1 MDKTSPHS
9 EVVDVTDP
17 CVVVAA
23 SVELPS
29 IHTLEALWEEL
40 CQKRER
46 NLTPSQHRQR
56 CDELSLTNAN
66 LLNDWGFVNQ
76 YGISSSEL
84 SQVDPQQYL
93 AIHVIDK
100 AIKSVNLSAEILQ
113 SFNTG
118 VFAGVMSVDHL
129 HRMIE
134 DGVQVDSRFFLNHCE
149 ASIANKAS
157 HFFNFTGSSK
167 TVNAACASS
176 LIAVQDACLSLE
188 AGVCDW
194 VFVVGVN
201 HIGSSHRYRS
211 FRQAGMI
218 SRSGSCNTFAMH
230 ADGYIPLEGAVCLL
244 LTRQS
249 LAKQL
254 YLKPMAKI
262 IGICSNHNGTTPS
275 MTAPSVKVQSDL
287 LARTKEMAAS
297 LDLNYVETHG
307 TGTSLGDPIELEAI
321 QQHYPNVYIG
331 SIKANL
337 GHLEAGAGLLGMLKG
352 ILVLQHQQIP
362 PHHMTGQANLLMPA
376 NLQINETM
384 LDYPH
389 RHVAVSSFGFGGS
402 NGHAILES
410 VASPDINISCDRKLP
425 LLLAAKDKDNLQLLK
440 TRLRQQY
447 QHHDNFITHFALSQL
462 QQRHLPEQR
471 TMLWLLPNGDLS
483 EWQDTPE
490 KEYCIEL
497 DFANEAICLELY
509 NICLNYLPAPV
520 LIEAYGTACQF
531 ALRFSHTEGTMIRLN
546 NQDYWSFQSLDKY
559 IKELSDLPQLHD
571 EQFSQFIKQCQSIYQ
586 YQYTFKAFAHASN
599 NSLLINCLQHAA
611 IPAQTESLILQ
622 LLWLRVQLTQKW
634 SLQAAEEETLQTF
647 PWQYREWIALFKQE
661 ICSIEDAISII
672 NGDVAIQALLS
683 NRLPS
688 RIKSI
693 DYRQLPRLAEL
704 KVQRPNTQDCNDGKA
719 HCLIHLNESC
729 IIQLVSA
736 NQNSSSIDHA
746 RLLQFCWLN
755 GVDARWDKD
764 YQDMPFY
771 RQGIIAMKQSEAS
784 LYTVCHHY
792 KTNSIAKDIRQI
804 QFEEK
809 VGLTHYQQLLSNLHQ
824 LINENK
830 KPVLSISHPDK
841 LFLQHAEL
849 LGKAISLEFGDSTI
863 CCFDTA
869 GHQYHHSLVELKP
882 NTRSEAFKTKGH
894 YVITGGTGGL
904 GLELCNF
911 LCEKYE
917 ATVILI
923 GRKAW
928 SELSTTVK
936 ERIDSPQINY
946 VQCDISNTHQW
957 LRQLHSLSEK
967 QPIDAL
973 FHLAIATNDQLF
985 VQMTAEELQRALKER
1000 WDANAWLASDQLTSS
1015 VKAIHVFASIQAYF
1029 PNLGGSIYCYESL
1042 IKSTLLRQSPHPVK
1056 TLSYLGV
1063 IDGIGLAARSD
1074 YRQYLSQ
1081 YHMRPIRFDELVSQ
1095 LACQIAHHVP
1105 EAIITKIDR
1114 DDILMS
1120 KLSDNLDNNLA
1131 DYVILS
1137 VFCQLCQATESFQ
1150 GHFQLLYAELKKLW
1164 QEKELSLDDVENYQ
1178 KEILRLR
1185 QLLLASDYRG
1195 RLSLFDTVINQYSQI
1210 MNRSIPAH
1218 QVIFPSGQ
1226 TDLVESFYKGHS
1238 SADFANIALARE
1250 LRELI
1255 DRNKKLRILEVGAGS
1270 GATTLEL
1277 LSQLKPQ
1284 DQIEYTFTDISQA
1297 LVNKA
1302 RSKLSSPYAHMN
1314 FCALNIDDIKSG
1326 HPFEKQFDVIIAT
1339 NVIHATPSILETL
1352 QKLKRC
1358 LNDQGTLLVN
1368 ELIEKTPYTTA
1379 IFGLF
1384 EGWWKT
1390 QDSQYR
1396 IQGSPLLC
1404 SFSWLKLLKEV
1415 GLTQIKTIASP
1426 LHSFNPQQQVF
1437 VATMLQEK
1445 DTNELN
1451 PSCSSPDGFS
1461 LEDLKSRIA
1470 ATLHI
1475 DSNGISASAKLS
1487 ELGFDSLSLSD
1498 LYQKLRPHFN
1508 SLSIADLFA
1517 DHSVASLAGYLGVS
1531 QHQQEERKGEKAG
1544 APVAEKDIAIIGLSY
1559 QLPHGGYE
1567 SFEAMLE
1574 AGGTAFSEVP
1584 VSRWAQKDYFHKEPM
1599 PGHNYASKGSFLE
1612 NIDCFDAAFFTISPR
1627 EARLIDPQERLLL
1640 QNAYHALEAGGCLPV
1655 HDNNQIGVFIGL
1667 SGNYYSWCYEWQNQS
1682 HANSACSYWSA
1693 ANRISYALNL
1703 HGPSLTVDT
1712 ACSSSLTALHLACQS
1727 LLSGE
1732 TEIALAGAANLI
1744 VHPRQ
1749 MVELSDLR
1757 MLSPTDQNNSFAE
1770 NGDGFVYAEGIVVL
1784 CLKRLSQA
1792 IEDGD
1797 YIHAVIKATALN
1809 SGGKT
1814 HGYTVPN
1821 VHLQEEVIQKAL
1833 TKANIQHEQVCF
1845 VETHG
1850 TATKLGDPIE
1860 TKALSTVFTHSLGI
1874 SSVKSNMG
1882 HSEACAGFAGLVK
1895 LILQYRNNCLYG
1907 NAHSLPL
1914 NPYCD
1919 FDQNKLRVL
1928 QSKEQWSVAAGSRL
1942 CGLSSF
1948 GAGGSN
1954 GHAILSDYVNQPKAE
1969 TLLYPFARTRYWYT
1983 ETKTQAIIL
1992 DRQEYYFS
2000 QHQLFGTPILPGVAH
2015 IYYMAQFAFSKFNSQ
2030 VLQLNDIQWLSPIFC
2045 EQEEDNVEIKLNH
2058 EIKDNQLK
2066 ISLDN
2071 IKPHSR
2077 LIAQRMELMEL
2088 SLNDKMKGCVHAYPV
2103 ASIYQTFREKGWF
2116 HGPAFQ
2122 GIKSLLIDQN
2132 KQCCVASIQLDSAVA
2147 DENYTLAPGLFDSV
2161 LQCVSVLQGEL
2172 PANQV
2177 YIPQS
2182 IQQLK
2187 LYRPW
2192 PKSFQVFCETIENS
2206 VNQVQYHITLFD
2218 ENQRI
2223 ITAIHAFRMVPIHLQ
2238 QVVSKSQLNYLQPT
2252 WQGLVI
2258 PDAGTLS
2265 QGSVPYSQIEI
2276 LDYNQLKQCMLQ
2288 MKRDID
2294 IYRRHKYI
2302 AVFKLNKSNQV
2313 FAHAWNGFLQT
2324 LTAEYSWFNYLFYVL
2339 DLAKPPVSPHPA
2351 TGHLPVSGEMG
2362 KKRAVLWE
2370 ENDLGNLP
2378 YTANLS
2384 GMVMVNSSNQL
2395 MSRHYQTIKPDV
2407 SSNPFKSNGHYII
2420 TGGLGGIA
2428 KQIAAYLAERYQAKI
2443 LLLGRREAKDQSS
2456 WLAAHAIDYQQVDVC
2471 DQEQLAEAISRFKKQ
2486 YGVIHGI
2493 IHAAGW
2499 QQDKLLCNLDAS
2511 DIDAVMRVKIEGVIH
2526 LDNLLSSEKLDFFLL
2541 LSSYAS
2547 ILPNPGQAH
2556 YAAANAY
2563 LDSFAHQREYA
2574 RLSGKRYGKTIALN
2588 SPFWTTAGMS
2598 IPKNIQARMMQ
2609 EWGMGGLSAQQGIN
2623 LLSQTLSCDSPQ
2635 VVGINGSKE
2644 RLIASL
2650 VNKKIPLSTHLA
2662 QPVDTVPPF
2671 TSKIADSNMIE
2682 QIIAEIIEQAL
2693 PLDRSK
2699 SFGDLGYNSITLS
2712 ELAVRL
2718 NGVVNESLTAASFYD
2733 YQTVGEFL
2741 DAFQIHPLEKL
2752 PISQNQP
2759 QSGSRIAIVGYH
2771 ALLPDCKDLN
2781 DFWQILTEKK
2791 QIIKKTPAFRK
2802 AWMKTHDA
2810 AFIDKVECFDAAFFN
2825 VSPIEAKVMDPQQR
2839 LLLQTVWHALEHS
2852 GIEPSTLKGSNTGVF
2867 VGASTF
2873 DYYSQ
2878 LIKHHCDNP
2887 YIPLGSVHC
2896 LFANRISYFFDLH
2909 GPSES
2914 IDTACSSGLYAL
2926 HKASQSILN
2935 GECETAI
2942 VCGVNLLLADT
2953 FFESF
2958 TDSGMLSEKKR
2969 CTPFDEQADGYVR
2982 GEGVV
2987 VVILQ
2992 AASTALA
2999 QNNTIHALMLQSA
3012 VNHGGKANTL
3022 TSPSSK
3028 AHRQLYEKAYA
3039 KIDKSQISYIETHG
3053 TGTPIGD
3060 PIEINGIKSFFKE
3073 TEQVIHFGSLK
3084 ANIGHLEPAS
3094 GLASVIKVLLM
3105 MQNQLIPG
3113 QAGFNK
3119 LNPQISLEN
3128 SCLKINTENQEWRH
3142 YPDAPLTVGINSFGF
3157 GGVNVHAILQA
3168 PQASLNTSG
3177 AAKRPLYPFA
3187 STCYWFAE
3195 QQIDVFYH
3203 QQRQSCDTSI
3213 VGHRIEREKLLVIHT
3228 DALKPMNELEAAN
3241 TVSVVRL
3248 GEEINPSF
3256 MNGTFDRV
3264 ILILNEAACLAIDEV
3279 FLAANKLAISFQTR
3293 PLTVQVFIAC
3303 QHIAKITPMA
3313 SAVVG
3318 LFESL
3323 SKEHPGWKCQI
3334 YCHNNGDIQSLM
3346 VNFHSSYQTLYVQ
3359 DGQYYQDVLAKSTY
3373 QSNGPFLQ
3381 SAPTIMVMGGF
3392 GGIGSCLCDYLVQRY
3407 AAKLIVI
3414 GRKSFAENDHPLLK
3428 KYPDAIDYLPVDVT
3442 SPNEVALALRYIEE
3456 KYTCLDAIFNCVM
3469 QLEDAS
3475 VANMSLSSFKR
3486 VFATK
3491 QASILAVKQFC
3502 EKLQCRKIV
3511 LFSSVQSFACLA
3523 GQANYAAASK
3533 FFDAY
3538 AHLNFQDPEYDLRL
3552 LNWSIWQDVGAVSN
3566 PYYMNQARA
3575 LGYEPIPT
3583 DMGLKWLEL
3592 ALEGKATQVIIQPRC
3607 EPSQSQSIP
3616 ALLTGYD
3623 RANALV
3629 SSYIHTLKQQSCN
3642 NLKLFDYLKMQL
3654 FSEVLANSKQDLNL
3668 QYQQNCQEDPAY
3680 QALYELCHYCFQ
3692 HYPRLLEE
3700 SISANEILFSPEGS
3714 LLLEKVYSNLP
3725 ESTAC
3730 NEAIGSYL
3738 QENLMDVEQPIRIL
3752 ELGAGLGAT
3761 TKAISKYLADLS
3773 IQYCYSDVSAYFLA
3787 KGEAVASQLPFPL
3800 QTQFI
3805 NINELSALSS
3815 DSYDVVI
3822 ASNVLHLA
3830 DNLNDSLHHINRI
3843 LTSGGRLLIN
3853 EGTKQQLALNFIFG
3867 MFELWRER
3875 KNHASFSHCPL
3886 LEKNSWLHNLRLAG
3900 FESANPLY
3908 DHNGNQVVLLAQKIK
3923 QAATRPLTT
3932 NVPMASHNGLMNT
3945 LKDTLRA
3952 SLQMQPTQPIDESRP
3967 LAELGLDSITG
3978 VSFIAILNAQYSLSL
3993 KASTIFSYPTLHALH
4008 QLISEKIKEDKP
4020 SELEVDDVFLGES
4033 VYE

>member
-1 MDKTSPHS
+1 MDKKTPYS
-9 EVVDVTDP
+9 EVVNVTDP

-29 IHTLEALWEEL
+29 IHTLEALWEAL
-40 CQKRER
+40 CQKRGMH
-46 NLTPSQHRQR
+46 LTPNQHRQR
-56 CDELSLTNAN
+56 CEELSLTNAN

-100 AIKSVNLSAEILQ
+100 AIKSVNLSADILQ

-201 HIGSSHRYRS
+201 HIGSSHRYHS
-211 FRQAGMI
+211 FKQAGMI
-218 SRSGSCNTFAMH
+218 SRSGSCHTFAMN

-249 LAKQL
+249 LANQL
-254 YLKPMAKI
+254 HLKPMSKI

-275 MTAPSVKVQSDL
+275 MTAPSVEVQSDL
-287 LARTKEMAAS
+287 LARTKEMVAS

-321 QQHYPNVYIG
+321 QRHYPNVFIG

-410 VASPDINISCDRKLP
+410 ITSPDINISLDRKLP
-425 LLLAAKDKDNLQLLK
+425 LLLAAKDKDQLLFLK
-440 TRLRQQY
+440 TQLKPHY
-447 QHHDNFITHFALSQL
+447 QHHENFVKHFALSQL
-462 QQRHLPEQR
+462 QQRHLPGER
-471 TMLWLLPNGDLS
+471 TMLWLMPNGDLS

-509 NICLNYLPAPV
+509 TICLNYLPEPI

-531 ALRFSHTEGTMIRLN
+531 ALRFSQNERTVIRLN
-546 NQDYWSFQSLDKY
+546 NQDYWSFRALDKY
-559 IKELSDLPQLHD
+559 IKELSDLPQLPGD
-571 EQFSQFIKQCQSIYQ
+571 QFSQFIKQCQSIYQ
-586 YQYTFKAFAHASN
+586 YQHTFKAFAHASN
-599 NSLLINCLQHAA
+599 NPSMLDCLQHA
-611 IPAQTESLILQ
+611 IMPAQTKSLVLQ

-634 SLQAAEEETLQTF
+634 SLQAAEEESLQAF
-647 PWQYREWIALFKQE
+647 PWQYREWIALFKQD
-661 ICSIEDAISII
+661 ICSLADALSIL
-672 NGDVAIQALLS
+672 NGDEGIQAYLSSRLL
-683 NRLPS
+683 S

-693 DYRQLPRLAEL
+693 DYNQLPRLAEL
-704 KVQRPNTQDCNDGKA
+704 KVQHLNHQDSDDGNGQ
-719 HCLIHLNESC
+719 CLIHLNESC
-729 IIQLVSA
+729 IIKLVST
-736 NQNSSSIDHA
+736 NQNSSPTIDHT
-746 RLLQFCWLN
+746 RLLQFCWLR
-755 GVDARWDKD
+755 GIDARWDKD
-764 YQDMPFY
+764 YQDIPFY
-771 RQGIIAMKQSEAS
+771 RKGIIPMKESEAS
-784 LYTVCHHY
+784 IYAICHHY
-792 KTNSIAKDIRQI
+792 KTNSIAKGIKQI

-809 VGLTHYQQLLSNLHQ
+809 IGLTHYQQLLSNLHQ
-824 LINENK
+824 LINENN

-849 LGKAISLEFGDSTI
+849 LGRAISLEFGDSTI
-863 CCFDTA
+863 GCFGTA
-869 GHQYHHSLVELKP
+869 WYQYHHSLVELKP
-882 NTRSEAFKTKGH
+882 NTKSEAFETKGH

-904 GLELCNF
+904 GLELCHF
-911 LCEKYE
+911 LRENYE
-917 ATVILI
+917 ATVTLV

-936 ERIDSPQINY
+936 DRIESPQINY
-946 VQCDISNTHQW
+946 VQCDISNTHEW

-973 FHLAIATNDQLF
+973 FHLAISTNDQLF
-985 VQMTAEELQRALKER
+985 VQMTADELQRILKER

-1042 IKSTLLRQSPHPVK
+1042 IKSTLLRQSSHPRK

-1063 IDGIGLAARSD
+1063 IDGIGLASRND
-1074 YRQYLSQ
+1074 YSQYLSQ
-1081 YHMRPIRFDELVSQ
+1081 YHMRPIGFDDLMSQ
-1095 LACQIAHHVP
+1095 LACQIAHHIP
-1105 EAIITKIDR
+1105 EAIIAKIDR
-1114 DDILMS
+1114 DDLLVS
-1120 KLSDNLDNNLA
+1120 KLSDNLDNYLA

-1137 VFCQLCQATESFQ
+1137 VFCQLCHATESFQ
-1150 GHFQLLYAELKKLW
+1150 GHFQLLYAELMKLW
-1164 QEKELSLDDVENYQ
+1164 QERELSLHDVENYQ

-1195 RLSLFDTVINQYSQI
+1195 RLSLFDTVINQYRQI

-1226 TDLVESFYKGHS
+1226 TELVESFYKGHS
-1238 SADFANIALARE
+1238 SADFANVALARE
-1250 LRELI
+1250 LRILI
-1255 DRNKKLRILEVGAGS
+1255 DQNRKLRILEVGAGS
-1270 GATTLEL
+1270 GATTVEL

-1284 DQIEYTFTDISQA
+1284 DQVGYTFTDISQA

-1302 RSKLSSPYAHMN
+1302 RSRLSSPYANMN

-1326 HPFEKQFDVIIAT
+1326 HPFENQFDVIIAT
-1339 NVIHATPSILETL
+1339 NVIHATPSIVETL

-1404 SFSWLKLLKEV
+1404 SFSWLEVLKEV
-1415 GLTQIKTIASP
+1415 GLTQIKTIASS
-1426 LHSFNPQQQVF
+1426 LHSLNPQQQVF
-1437 VATMLQEK
+1437 VATMRQEIGRK
-1445 DTNELN
+1445 ELN
-1451 PSCSSPDGFS
+1451 PSCSLPNGFTM
-1461 LEDLKSRIA
+1461 EDLKSRIA

-1517 DHSVASLAGYLGVS
+1517 DHSVATLASYLGVS
-1531 QHQQEERKGEKAG
+1531 QHQQEERTGEKAV
-1544 APVAEKDIAIIGLSY
+1544 APVAEQDIAIIGLSY
-1559 QLPHGGYE
+1559 QLPHNGYDT
-1567 SFEAMLE
+1567 FEAMLE

-1640 QNAYHALEAGGCLPV
+1640 QNAYHALEEGGCLPI
-1655 HDNNQIGVFIGL
+1655 HDKNQIGVFVGL

-1703 HGPSLTVDT
+1703 HGPSMTVDT

-1732 TEIALAGAANLI
+1732 TDIALAGAANLI

-1792 IEDGD
+1792 IEEGD

-1833 TKANIQHEQVCF
+1833 TKANIKHEQVCF

-1860 TKALSTVFTHSLGI
+1860 TKALSSVFTHSLSI

-1895 LILQYRNNCLYG
+1895 VILQYRNNCLYG

-1914 NPYCD
+1914 NPYCN

-1928 QSKEQWSVAAGSRL
+1928 QSKEQWSVAPGSRL

-1954 GHAILSDYVNQPKAE
+1954 GHVILSDYVNQPKGV
-1969 TLLYPFARTRYWYT
+1969 TTLYPFAKTRYWYA
-1983 ETKTQAIIL
+1983 EPKTQSIFL
-1992 DRQEYYFS
+1992 NRQEYYFS

-2015 IYYMAQFAFSKFNSQ
+2015 VYHMAQFAFSKLNSQ
-2030 VLQLNDIQWLSPIFC
+2030 VLQLDDIQWLSPIFC
-2045 EQEEDNVEIKLNH
+2045 EQEEDTVEIKLNH
-2058 EIKDNQLK
+2058 ETRGNQLK

-2071 IKPHSR
+2071 IKPHSM
-2077 LIAQRMELMEL
+2077 LIAQRIELMEL
-2088 SLNDKMKGCVHAYPV
+2088 TLNDKMKDCVHAYPG
-2103 ASIYQTFREKGWF
+2103 ASIYQIFREKGWF

-2122 GIKSLLIDQN
+2122 GIKSLLLDQN
-2132 KQCCVASIQLDSAVA
+2132 KQCCLASIQLNSDEV
-2147 DENYTLAPGLFDSV
+2147 DENYTLDPRLFDSV
-2161 LQCVSVLQGEL
+2161 LQCVSVLQREL

-2182 IQQLK
+2182 IQQLR

-2218 ENQRI
+2218 ENQRV

-2238 QVVSKSQLNYLQPT
+2238 QVVSRSQLSYLQPT

-2258 PDAGTLS
+2258 PNASTLS
-2265 QGSVPYSQIEI
+2265 QSSVPYSQMEI
-2276 LDYNQLKQCMLQ
+2276 LDYKQLKHCMLQ

-2302 AVFKLNKSNQV
+2302 AVFMINKSNQA

-2324 LTAEYSWFNYLFYVL
+2324 LTAEYSWFNYLLYVL
-2339 DLAKPPVSPHPA
+2339 DLDN
-2351 TGHLPVSGEMG
+2351 G
-2362 KKRAVLWE
+2362 
-2370 ENDLGNLP
+2370 NDIGNLP
-2378 YTANLS
+2378 YSPHLS
-2384 GMVMVNSSNQL
+2384 GMVMVNSSDQL
-2395 MSRHYQTIKPDV
+2395 LSRHYQTIKPDK
-2407 SSNPFKSNGHYII
+2407 SSCLFKTEGHYII
-2420 TGGLGGIA
+2420 TGGVGGIA
-2428 KQIAAYLAERYQAKI
+2428 KHIAAYLAEHYQAKI
-2443 LLLGRREAKDQSS
+2443 LLLGRREAKDQFS

-2471 DQEQLAEAISRFKKQ
+2471 DQEQLAKAISWFKQQ
-2486 YGVIHGI
+2486 YGAIHGI

-2511 DIDAVMRVKIEGVIH
+2511 DIDAVMRVKIEGLIH
-2526 LDNLLSSEKLDFFLL
+2526 LDNLLSSEKLDFFLF

-2598 IPKNIQARMMQ
+2598 IPKNIQVRMMQ
-2609 EWGMGGLSAQQGIN
+2609 EWGMEGLSAQEGIN
-2623 LLSQTLSCDSPQ
+2623 LVSQTLSCDSPQ
-2635 VVGINGSKE
+2635 VVGVKGSKD

-2650 VNKKIPLSTHLA
+2650 VNKPDIPSSTHLA
-2662 QPVDTVPPF
+2662 LPVETVSSF
-2671 TSKIADSNMIE
+2671 NSKIADSNMIE
-2682 QIIAEIIEQAL
+2682 QIIAEIIEQPL
-2693 PLDRSK
+2693 PIDRSK

-2712 ELAVRL
+2712 ELAVKL
-2718 NGVVNESLTAASFYD
+2718 NGIVNDSLTAASFYD

-2759 QSGSRIAIVGYH
+2759 QSRSQIAIVGYH
-2771 ALLPDCKDLN
+2771 ALLPGCEGLS
-2781 DFWQILTEKK
+2781 DFWQILIDKK
-2791 QIIKKTPAFRK
+2791 QVVTKTPAFRK

-2810 AFIDKVECFDAAFFN
+2810 AFIDRVECFDAAFFN
-2825 VSPIEAKVMDPQQR
+2825 LSPIEAKVMDPQQR

-2852 GIEPSTLKGSNTGVF
+2852 GIEPATLKGSNTGVF

-2878 LIKHHCDNP
+2878 LVKHHCDNP
-2887 YIPLGSVHC
+2887 YIPLGAVHC

-2999 QNNTIHALMLQSA
+2999 QKSTIHALMLQSA

-3028 AHRQLYEKAYA
+3028 AHRQLYERVYA
-3039 KIDKSQISYIETHG
+3039 NVDKSQISYIETHG

-3060 PIEINGIKSFFKE
+3060 PIEINGMQSFFKGS
-3073 TEQVIHFGSLK
+3073 EQVIHFGSLK

-3105 MQNQLIPG
+3105 MQKQLIPG

-3128 SCLKINTENQEWRH
+3128 SCLKINTESQEWRH
-3142 YPDAPLTVGINSFGF
+3142 HPDAPLTAGINSFGF

-3177 AAKRPLYPFA
+3177 AAKRPFYPFA
-3187 STCYWFAE
+3187 RTCYWFAE
-3195 QQIDVFYH
+3195 QQIDVFY
-3203 QQRQSCDTSI
+3203 QQERQSCDTSI
-3213 VGHRIEREKLLVIHT
+3213 VGHRIEGEKLLVIHA
-3228 DALKPMNELEAAN
+3228 DAFKPMKELEVAN
-3241 TVSVVRL
+3241 TMSVVRF
-3248 GEEINPSF
+3248 GEELNPSF
-3256 MNGTFDRV
+3256 MNSTLDRV
-3264 ILILNEAACLAIDEV
+3264 ILILNEAACQAIDEV
-3279 FLAANKLAISFQTR
+3279 FLVAKKLAINFQTK
-3293 PLTVQVFIAC
+3293 PLAVQVFIAC
-3303 QHIAKITPMA
+3303 QHTAKMTPMA

-3323 SKEHPGWKCQI
+3323 SKEHPSWTCQI
-3334 YCHNNGDIQSLM
+3334 YCHDHGDIESLM

-3359 DGQYYQDVLAKSTY
+3359 DGQYYQNALAKSAY

-3381 SAPTIMVMGGF
+3381 SAATIMVMGGF

-3414 GRKSFAENDHPLLK
+3414 GRKSFAENEHPLLK

-3442 SPNEVALALRYIEE
+3442 SPNEVALAIRYIGE
-3456 KYTCLDAIFNCVM
+3456 KYTRLDAIFNCVM

-3475 VANMSLSSFKR
+3475 IANMSLSSFKR

-3491 QASILAVKQFC
+3491 QASISAVKQCC
-3502 EKLQCRKIV
+3502 EKLQCRKVV

-3538 AHLNFQDPEYDLRL
+3538 AHFNFQDPEYDLRL

-3566 PYYMNQARA
+3566 PYHLNQARA

-3583 DMGLKWLEL
+3583 DMGLKWMEL

-3607 EPSQSQSIP
+3607 ESSQSQSFP
-3616 ALLTGYD
+3616 APLNGYD
-3623 RANALV
+3623 RANELV
-3629 SSYIHTLKQQSCN
+3629 SSYIHSFKQQPYN
-3642 NLKLFDYLKMQL
+3642 NLKLFDYLKEQL
-3654 FSEVLANSKQDLNL
+3654 SSEVLAKHDLNL
-3668 QYQQNCQEDPAY
+3668 QYQQNSQEDPAY

-3692 HYPRLLEE
+3692 HYLGLMEE
-3700 SISANEILFSPEGS
+3700 SMSANEILFSPEGS

-3738 QENLMDVEQPIRIL
+3738 QENLMDIERPIRIL

-3761 TKAISKYLADLS
+3761 TKAISSYLADLS
-3773 IQYCYSDVSAYFLA
+3773 IQYCYSDVSPYFLA
-3787 KGEAVASQLPFPL
+3787 KGEALASQLPFPL

-3805 NINELSALSS
+3805 NINELNALSS
-3815 DSYDVVI
+3815 HSYDVVI

-3843 LTSGGRLLIN
+3843 LTPGGRLIIN

-3875 KNHASFSHCPL
+3875 KTHASFSHCPL
-3886 LEKNSWLHNLRLAG
+3886 LEKNSWLRNLHLAG
-3900 FESANPLY
+3900 FDSATPLY
-3908 DHNGNQVVLLAQKIK
+3908 DHHGNQVVLLAQKIK
-3923 QAATRPLTT
+3923 QVTRPSTT
-3932 NVPMASHNGLMNT
+3932 NASKINHNALIQA
-3945 LKDTLRA
+3945 LKELLRT
-3952 SLQMQPTQPIDESRP
+3952 SLQMLPTQSIDESRP

-3978 VSFIAILNAQYSLSL
+3978 VSFIAKLNAQYSLSL
-3993 KASTIFSYPTLHALH
+3993 KASTIFSYPTLDALH
-4008 QLISEKIKEDKP
+4008 QLISEKIKVDKP
-4020 SELEVDDVFLGES
+4020 SELESIDDVFLGES